1 MLALSAR
8 APDHPSSQ
16 NQHRHADHHTSFE
29 HNVVTKCG
37 SIYSCVLRFQGGCVL
52 GSQLLQRS
60 LQRLALESCDRI
72 HLRSRG
78 RPPPPH
84 VKIPQACARQGM
96 IRTLALTQVHWWSKW
111 EFSAGC
117 DAGAGGTSSPHLKTL
132 NVGRATTPYL
142 SRATSDKSSASTYT
156 KRPANVYTHTCQFV
170 SC

>member
-1 MLALSAR
+1 MLASSAR

-29 HNVVTKCG
+29 HNIVTKYG

-84 VKIPQACARQGM
+84 VRIPQARARQGM
-96 IRTLALTQVHWWSKW
+96 SRTLARPRKFTGGRSGKLVRDVMLEQ
-111 EFSAGC
+111 
-117 DAGAGGTSSPHLKTL
+117 GAPPPPT
-132 NVGRATTPYL
+132 
-142 SRATSDKSSASTYT
+142 
-156 KRPANVYTHTCQFV
+156 
-170 SC
+170 